1 MKRQKLASC
10 TKALLIRKWQIQA
23 IKANFVGKKNG
34 EYAKKLIKSLAK
46 YSNQMTKRGML
57 TAGDFQENNKFGKQL
72 SKV

>member
-10 TKALLIRKWQIQA
+10 TKSVINK
-23 IKANFVGKKNG
+23 KMANFVGKKNG

-57 TAGDFQENNKFGKQL
+57 TAGDFQENDKFGKQL